1 MAKVNPPAEESR
13 LPTRDSGLPTQNYS
27 LAIADS
33 QVAAPDAQVPMSDS
47 VLPTPDPNSRPLLP
61 TPDSSHKS
69 GFVAIVGRPNA
80 GKSTLINALVGMKV
94 SIVTP
99 TPQTTRNRI
108 LGIANQPGAQIIFMD
123 TPGIHKP
130 LSRLNRQMMEFV
142 RQALQERDL
151 ALLIVDAAEKFGKGD
166 QFTIELL
173 KQYSPTTILALNK
186 IDTIHKPRLLP
197 LIDRYSKLHDF
208 AEIIPI
214 SAKSGAGLDE
224 LLEAVVKLLP
234 EGPEY
239 FPPDVYTDQPER
251 FLAAEI
257 IREKIINHTRQEM
270 PYVTAVLID
279 QFEETPTLTRISA
292 TVVVERES
300 QKPIVIGAGG
310 ERLKQIGTE
319 ARLELEKLLPPKVFL
334 ELYVKVE
341 PQWRDNRAVVAEL
354 DYRNEAGEW
363 SGADSEAESQELGG
377 NVNGE

>member
-1 MAKVNPPAEESR
+1 LKTA
-13 LPTRDSGLPTQNYS
+13 
-27 LAIADS
+27 
-33 QVAAPDAQVPMSDS
+33 
-47 VLPTPDPNSRPLLP
+47 PNSQLPSPGSLVPAPESLLA
-61 TPDSSHKS
+61 TPGSAHKS
-69 GFVAIVGRPNA
+69 GFIAIVGRPNV

-94 SIVTP
+94 SIVTAV
-99 TPQTTRNRI
+99 PQTTRNRI
-108 LGIANQPGAQIIFMD
+108 LGIANRPGAQMIFMD

-151 ALLIVDAAEKFGKGD
+151 ALLIVDASEKFGQGD
-166 QFTIELL
+166 QFTIDLL

-197 LIDRYSKLHDF
+197 LIDRYAKLHDF
-208 AEIIPI
+208 AEVIPI
-214 SAKSGAGLDE
+214 SAKFGGGLDE
-224 LLEAVVKLLP
+224 LVEAVVKLLP
-234 EGPEY
+234 EGPQY

-279 QFEETPTLTRISA
+279 QFEEAPALTRISA
-292 TVVVERES
+292 TVVVEKES

-334 ELYVKVE
+334 EVYVRVE

-354 DYRNEAGEW
+354 DYRNESGKW
-363 SGADSEAESQELGG
+363 SGAASEAENEESGG
-377 NVNGE
+377 LVNGE